1 MRDILIGLNG
11 LHQAVAY
18 LVGVGQDVV
27 FGITPKSLSDS
38 GIRSRGNAV
47 GSKMLTCLGGEL
59 LFVDEK
65 RCRLRA
71 DEQIA
76 DEHRIAVDV
85 ATTQVQRPGDIV
97 QRSHEHAVG
106 MLLAQRL
113 SDA

>member
-11 LHQAVAY
+11 LHQGVAH

-27 FGITPKSLSDS
+27 FWIASKSLRDS
-38 GIRSRGNAV
+38 SIRSRGNAT
-47 GSKMLTCLGGEL
+47 GSQMLTCFGSKF
-59 LFVDEK
+59 LFVYEK
-65 RCRLRA
+65 CCRLCA

-76 DEHRIAVDV
+76 DEHGIAMDV
-85 ATTQVQRPGDIV
+85 AATKVQRPGYIV

-106 MLLAQRL
+106 MLLAQGL